1 MLTSKNSSERLPMH
15 TKLPAVKTPGINQS
29 LLQQSIGGD
38 PYQQFATPQKI
49 PVRHQLLNSIS
60 KKASD

>member
-1 MLTSKNSSERLPMH
+1 MH